1 MLLITKHDLDEA
13 IAECQGQRN
22 PNANTCIKLAAFYTI
37 RSELFKEEKND
48 GQQQAQIPPPMF
60 SYSSG
65 ENMERYGDS
74 EFLEAVEGKP
84 TENVMMIMDELM
96 DSMKVLQPRI
106 YDSVMRK
113 VMNL

>member
-1 MLLITKHDLDEA
+1 MITKQDLDEA

-22 PNANTCIKLAAFYTI
+22 PNANTCIKLASFYII
-37 RSELFKEEKND
+37 RRELFKEEKED
-48 GQQQAQIPPPMF
+48 EQFPQMF

-65 ENMERYGDS
+65 ENIGRYGNS

-84 TENVMMIMDELM
+84 IENVMLVMNELM
-96 DSMKVLQPRI
+96 DSMQVLQPRI

-113 VMNL
+113 VSGL